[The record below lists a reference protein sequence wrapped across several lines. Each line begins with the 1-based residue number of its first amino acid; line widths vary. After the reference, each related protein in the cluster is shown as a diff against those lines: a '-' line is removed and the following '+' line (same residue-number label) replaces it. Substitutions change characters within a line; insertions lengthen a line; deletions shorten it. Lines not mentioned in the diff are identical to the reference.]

1 MSAKAI
7 IEAQQ
12 EIRFGRGGHAAVVD
26 KVGRVL
32 CDYYHYRLGGM
43 TPQPLVELVARAN
56 DIRIIVFFLTLLGI
70 FTAALILWWLSGTL
84 ARRLRKIADR
94 ANDVAKGNYKT
105 QPELDHWVNAREIKD
120 MTQAF
125 STMVLEVERKNGE
138 LSWLADE
145 VNTAIVAKS
154 RFLANASHVLRTPLN
169 VIIGFSNA
177 ME

>member
-1 MSAKAI
+1 MMAGQTDVKQFFSPAAQVDMVAGFAI
-7 IEAQQ
+7 IP
-12 EIRFGRGGHAAVVD
+12 ITGW
-26 KVGRVL
+26 
-32 CDYYHYRLGGM
+32 GGM
-43 TPQPLVELVARAN
+43 IPQPLVELVARAN
-56 DIRIIVFFLTLLGI
+56 DIRVIVFFLTLLGI
-70 FTAALILWWLSGTL
+70 FTAALISWWLSGTL
-84 ARRLRKIADR
+84 ARPIRKIADR

-169 VIIGFSNA
+169 FIIGFSNA